1 MGFLSGK
8 LGGNLEEN
16 GFCKTFMDKNHCAPE
31 ESAIIA
37 TKVTCTGK
45 EKKIDECGALFDT
58 SNCNH
63 DQDVILQCFGG
74 DGDTTGNAAII
85 SAMAK
90 RLPPKLGKLPLAPII
105 DLKCE
110 TTLNE

>member
-1 MGFLSGK
+1 MKSSFKDISSY
-8 LGGNLEEN
+8 
-16 GFCKTFMDKNHCAPE
+16 FICFKTIRINSIKKYFKI
-31 ESAIIA
+31 SKII
-37 TKVTCTGK
+37 GK